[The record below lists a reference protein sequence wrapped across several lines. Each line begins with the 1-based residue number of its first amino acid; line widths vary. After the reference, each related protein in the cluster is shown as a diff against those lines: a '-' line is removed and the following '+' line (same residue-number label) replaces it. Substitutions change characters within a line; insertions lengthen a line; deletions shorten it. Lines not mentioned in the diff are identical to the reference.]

1 MKTGTGMY
9 KLLAQ
14 VCTSSVL
21 LLAVT
26 QPAIAEDFNLT
37 IDKYYSPYMGANLM
51 MAGMRGYQAIDD
63 TVASSTEG
71 NTSTCMTLIRG
82 GKWLFEFTLSNF
94 GMVLQHEIFGH
105 GARAREF
112 NLSDVGY
119 RINIFSGTTTYPTE
133 QYDALNVNQKAA
145 LNAGGVEATSILS
158 QQIERSWMNDDSI
171 DSRFATLFL
180 VNSLDQSVYAFST
193 TSNAFHPDNDAEQ
206 YIANVNA
213 WQGTNALT
221 SHKLKATTL
230 WDWLDPMI
238 YISGYG
244 LLKYIWEGQQTLN
257 FSTLHVKGSR
267 YMPTTRV
274 LYAPWGPEFQLQNHF
289 FTQSEKYIG
298 VFLRYGKLGSVDSFG
313 ADLFI
318 DPIAE
323 YDCFSLRNH
332 LSIWYQPHLLK
343 NTTAA
348 TNSNKYGFA
357 EFLGAYYKLNPS
369 VYAYGELGYKVSGY
383 LQGVQLSRGVIW
395 RVGFKFDLNIVK
407 QGCV

>member
-1 MKTGTGMY
+1 MHNFLIY
-9 KLLAQ
+9 
-14 VCTSSVL
+14 VCTCCAL
-21 LLAVT
+21 LLAAVSC
-26 QPAIAEDFNLT
+26 AHADDFSLT

-51 MAGMRGYQAIDD
+51 TAGIRGYQAIDD

-71 NTSTCMTLIRG
+71 NTSVCMTLIRS
-82 GKWLFEFTLSNF
+82 GKWLFEFSLSNF
-94 GMVLQHEIFGH
+94 AMVLQHEIFGH

-112 NLSDVGY
+112 NLGDISY
-119 RINIFSGTTTYPTE
+119 RINLFSGTTTYPIE
-133 QYDALNVNQKAA
+133 QYNALNINQKAA
-145 LNAGGVEATSILS
+145 LNTGGVEATSILS
-158 QQIERSWMNDDSI
+158 QQIERSWMRDDTI

-193 TSNAFHPDNDAEQ
+193 SSNAFHPDNDATQ
-206 YIANVNA
+206 YIANVNT

-221 SHKLKATTL
+221 SHKLKVTTA

-238 YISGYG
+238 YMAGYE

-257 FSTLHVKGSR
+257 FSTLHVKNSR

-289 FTQSEKYIG
+289 FTPAEKYIG
-298 VFLRYGKLGSVDSFG
+298 VFLRYGKLGQASSYG

-323 YDCFSLRNH
+323 YDCFSLRNQ

-348 TNSNKYGFA
+348 TNTNKYGFA
-357 EFLGAYYKLNPS
+357 EFLGAYYKMSPS
-369 VYAYGELGYKVSGY
+369 IYAYGELGYKVSGY
-383 LQGVQLSRGVIW
+383 LQGVQLARGVIW
-395 RVGFKFDLNIVK
+395 RLGFKFDLGIVK